1 MLLRPIFICQVSS
14 VIFIYLFLFKFII
27 FISFQSSHSSKCSSC
42 SFTNY
47 SLTTQNSFYPSPNN
61 IEDEQT
67 SLDSY
72 SIWCLNMAH
81 RLDTESFLPRSPT
94 LRAPSIYSSRL
105 NRLPYRYSQWQSS
118 PRLPRGFTPCEH
130 NLAMRLLMII
140 ERMCRKH
147 HITFMLADGS
157 LLGSWRHH
165 DIIPWDDDI
174 DVMIPIEEKD
184 RFIGLIEKMNETSVK
199 YSTLSSRKGK
209 RKYYK
214 ISFKNTPS
222 AGSYDWNF
230 PFVDVFLYEKNRT
243 HLWQMADPDTTI
255 RVKYIFPLVM
265 RPFGEIWLPAAR
277 KPQKIFAFNPYD
289 DCIGHFWSHKNE
301 TGQEEITMKCADLK
315 DIYPFTHRKNGT
327 NTEEILKLNGTIIQT
342 IIYH

>member
-1 MLLRPIFICQVSS
+1 MSSFIFICLF
-14 VIFIYLFLFKFII
+14 IFQLISI
-27 FISFQSSHSSKCSSC
+27 FISFQSPHSSKCSSC
-42 SFTNY
+42 SFINY
-47 SLTTQNSFYPSPNN
+47 SLTTQSVLHRSPNN
-61 IEDEQT
+61 VNTEDEQT

-81 RLDTESFLPRSPT
+81 RLDTESFLPRSPI

-130 NLAMRLLMII
+130 NIVMRLLMII
-140 ERMCRKH
+140 ERICRKH

-157 LLGSWRHH
+157 LLGSWKHH

-199 YSTLSSRKGK
+199 YSTVWSRNRKG
-209 RKYYK
+209 KYYK

-222 AGSYDWNF
+222 TGSYDWNF
-230 PFVDVFLYEKNRT
+230 PFVDVFLYVKNRT
-243 HLWQMADPDTTI
+243 HLWQMADPYTI
-255 RVKYIFPLVM
+255 IRAKYIFPLVM
-265 RPFGEIWLPAAR
+265 SPFGELWLPAAR
-277 KPQKIFAFNPYD
+277 KPQKIFAFNPYG
-289 DCIGHFWSHKNE
+289 DCIGSHWSHRNE
-301 TGQEEITMKCADLK
+301 SRKQQIRLNCADLK
-315 DIYPFTHRKNGT
+315 DIYPFVHRKSET
-327 NTEEILKLNGTIIQT
+327 NAEEILKINHMTIHT
-342 IIYH
+342 IVYH